1 MIYAIRTT
9 TGQELNVA
17 EFLAAKAEKE
27 DIEIYS
33 ILATEDLK
41 GYILVE
47 APNMGALEDLIRKT
61 FKVKGIVQGETSVDE
76 LEHLLTPTKI
86 IETIDKGDTV
96 ELVAGPFKGERA
108 RVIRVDKHKEEITLE
123 LMDAAVPIPITVGIE
138 QVKIISKTQ

>member
-27 DIEIYS
+27 NIEIYS
-33 ILATEDLK
+33 LLATEDLK

-61 FKVKGIVQGETSVDE
+61 FKVKGVVNGETSVDE

-86 IETIDKGDTV
+86 IETIDKGDTI

-108 RVIRVDKHKEEITLE
+108 RVMRVDKHKEEITLE